1 MTSYDIKNFDTSKV
15 TDMGYMFSNCT
26 ELVSLNLSNFDYSS
40 LKKMD
45 YMLSNNNKLECVDF
59 GKKEIREDINSLNI
73 FNNSNKQTIIYVNK
87 KDPENFFNEK
97 NFSIVECGNA
107 SPQDIKNKYRENK
120 IVCVQSCK
128 DLKNYKFKYLNRCYI
143 TCPENTKTNTQTFI
157 CEQIEINLSTYLN
170 KQLTTIL
177 EIKTSAIIPTI
188 FKEIQNPPKTSIII
202 RTTQIETPNSPT
214 TTIIPT
220 IQIENQ
226 KPPKKTTI
234 IPTTFIENLKPPKIS
249 TTVHTTPNE
258 TQMPM
263 KTSTLIPT
271 TSIEK
276 PEQPKTSIMIQDK
289 VELTTLKTEK
299 KGTIETNLTI
309 LCDTSE
315 FFLGKCENIYQ
326 KEEDKDSFRQNIIDD
341 IIKGNL
347 NDLLSSVVRENKIIL
362 IQEEEEKYQIST
374 ISGQKDL
381 ENLTS
386 IDFGE
391 CEDLLK
397 AKYTLNQSDEL
408 IIFKIEHTIE
418 GINIPIIEY
427 ALFSNNGSII
437 LDLSICENTSLKYI
451 TPVSINSN
459 EIYKY
464 NLSSEYYSDIC
475 KKYTFDNIDLSIY
488 DRKYEY
494 NEKNMSLCEYNCTYQ
509 GYDAN
514 TSKVQCKCSPKN
526 YLTYINNTKN
536 NNNKELLNKTT
547 LEKSNYNLDVTQCI
561 NLLTSPDEIKT
572 NTGFYIILII
582 IFLFFIVG
590 IIFCCKG
597 YREISHKM
605 DVIIDKKFNVKVNK
619 KNIKKNTRRI
629 KNPPKKAIM
638 NRRMRNMNKKGSNKS
653 LNKQVD
659 NNTVIKKKNN
669 SATTLN
675 TLGENNL
682 NNNNIYDND
691 YELNILSFMEALKY
705 DKRTVG
711 DYYCSLICY
720 KQIILYSFFNS
731 ANYTPGL
738 IKKFC
743 IFLSF
748 AFHYAVNALF
758 FNDTIMHKI
767 YEDEGNYNILYQI
780 PFICSSAAISTI
792 VLRIIME
799 TLILTEKNF
808 LEIKRQK
815 TKFLAE
821 NQKAKSLKCIMIK
834 YIIFFVLCALLL
846 VGFWIY
852 LTCFSAV
859 YKNTQ
864 SHLIKNTLIS
874 FAISSIYPFLINI
887 IPVILRKD
895 ALLSARK
902 GTTINEKG
910 VRKSSVKVLL
920 RDREYVYNVSKYLQL
935 L

>member
-1 MTSYDIKNFDTSKV
+1 M
-15 TDMGYMFSNCT
+15 
-26 ELVSLNLSNFDYSS
+26 
-40 LKKMD
+40 
-45 YMLSNNNKLECVDF
+45 
-59 GKKEIREDINSLNI
+59 
-73 FNNSNKQTIIYVNK
+73 
-87 KDPENFFNEK
+87 
-97 NFSIVECGNA
+97 
-107 SPQDIKNKYRENK
+107 
-120 IVCVQSCK
+120 
-128 DLKNYKFKYLNRCYI
+128 
-143 TCPENTKTNTQTFI
+143 
-157 CEQIEINLSTYLN
+157 
-170 KQLTTIL
+170 
-177 EIKTSAIIPTI
+177 
-188 FKEIQNPPKTSIII
+188 
-202 RTTQIETPNSPT
+202 
-214 TTIIPT
+214 
-220 IQIENQ
+220 
-226 KPPKKTTI
+226 
-234 IPTTFIENLKPPKIS
+234 
-249 TTVHTTPNE
+249 
-258 TQMPM
+258 
-263 KTSTLIPT
+263 
-271 TSIEK
+271 
-276 PEQPKTSIMIQDK
+276 
-289 VELTTLKTEK
+289 
-299 KGTIETNLTI
+299 
-309 LCDTSE
+309 
-315 FFLGKCENIYQ
+315 
-326 KEEDKDSFRQNIIDD
+326 
-341 IIKGNL
+341 
-347 NDLLSSVVRENKIIL
+347 
-362 IQEEEEKYQIST
+362 
-374 ISGQKDL
+374 
-381 ENLTS
+381 
-386 IDFGE
+386 
-391 CEDLLK
+391 
-397 AKYTLNQSDEL
+397 
-408 IIFKIEHTIE
+408 
-418 GINIPIIEY
+418 
-427 ALFSNNGSII
+427 
-437 LDLSICENTSLKYI
+437 
-451 TPVSINSN
+451 
-459 EIYKY
+459 
-464 NLSSEYYSDIC
+464 
-475 KKYTFDNIDLSIY
+475 
-488 DRKYEY
+488 
-494 NEKNMSLCEYNCTYQ
+494 
-509 GYDAN
+509 
-514 TSKVQCKCSPKN
+514 
-526 YLTYINNTKN
+526 
-536 NNNKELLNKTT
+536 
-547 LEKSNYNLDVTQCI
+547 TQCI
-561 NLLTSPDEIKT
+561 NLLTSPDKIKT

-619 KNIKKNTRRI
+619 KNIKKNIIKI

-659 NNTVIKKKNN
+659 NNIVIKKKNN

-682 NNNNIYDND
+682 SNSNIYDND

-780 PFICSSAAISTI
+780 PFIFSSAAISTI